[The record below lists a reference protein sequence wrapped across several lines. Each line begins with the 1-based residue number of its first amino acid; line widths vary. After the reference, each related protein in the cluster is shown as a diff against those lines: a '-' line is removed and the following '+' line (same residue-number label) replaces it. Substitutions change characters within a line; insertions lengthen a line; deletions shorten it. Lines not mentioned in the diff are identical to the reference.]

1 MPRHAPVQPHVLAR
15 RPAGRR
21 LPPADSDDALP
32 VRDAAT
38 GRVRLTLPV
47 PDWSTGLAL
56 SDVRFSPDGR
66 RLAATFGDTSSGRVA
81 LWDATTGRLEARLDG
96 HASFVFNVAFSPD
109 GRRIATASHD
119 KTARVWDAATGRTLW
134 TLGAHGDMVN
144 AVAFSPDG
152 TRLVTGGRDKTVRL
166 WDAATGRELRTL
178 RGHKGNVV
186 GVAFSPDGT
195 RLVSVGG
202 RGTGSPS
209 GPPFGEVKLWDP
221 ATDREVLSLPDYPRL
236 FISVAF
242 SPDGRSFAAAG
253 EERVVRVWEAA
264 TGREQLAL
272 RGHQNTIMRVAFRP
286 TGRFLAT
293 CGHDRA
299 ARVWDLTPPP
309 PPFGPAPPAPDRR
322 NPGPVR
328 D

>member
-1 MPRHAPVQPHVLAR
+1 
-15 RPAGRR
+15 
-21 LPPADSDDALP
+21 
-32 VRDAAT
+32 
-38 GRVRLTLPV
+38 
-47 PDWSTGLAL
+47 
-56 SDVRFSPDGR
+56 
-66 RLAATFGDTSSGRVA
+66 
-81 LWDATTGRLEARLDG
+81 
-96 HASFVFNVAFSPD
+96 
-109 GRRIATASHD
+109 HD
-119 KTARVWDAATGRTLW
+119 KTARVWAAATGRALW

-152 TRLVTGGRDKTVRL
+152 ARLVTGGRDKTVRL

-178 RGHKGNVV
+178 RGPKGNVV

-209 GPPFGEVKLWDP
+209 GPPFGEVKVWAP
-221 ATDREVLSLPDYPRL
+221 ATGREVLTAPDYPRS
-236 FISVAF
+236 FFSVAF

-286 TGRFLAT
+286 TGRFLAS
-293 CGHDRA
+293 CGNDWTV
-299 ARVWDLTPPP
+299 RVWALTPPP
-309 PPFGPAPPAPDRR
+309 PPFAPPSAALSPPAPSPLR
-322 NPGPVR
+322 
-328 D
+328 